1 MFKTGSFV
9 LAIVLT
15 AALWF
20 NSRAA
25 AQSPAQPAAAATEN
39 RIAITEAL
47 VIDGVVRSSRAGVFS
62 DALLAIRARG
72 EWKMPAEGDE
82 ITLPDGS
89 KKAWRA
95 VKADA
100 SGTIAIPA
108 GGYGVARVSMPAER
122 VMMLEAV
129 GHSMVYVNGEPRTGD
144 VYSLGFVRIPVL
156 LRAGENELL
165 FLGGRGPV
173 RASLAPPKSDAM
185 IDLADSTLPD
195 LVEGEAGDLLAAVLV
210 VNATNEWANN
220 LAIVTRPATGTR
232 RLERVTDLPRLAPLS
247 VRKCRIV
254 LSRPDAFGDAPVDYD
269 IRIQR
274 GREAGARAL
283 DVGALRL
290 DGRLSQ
296 QAHRRTFVSTI
307 DDSVQWFALVPPAN
321 KPEEDADLAAV
332 LSLHGASVDALAHA
346 RSYAAKDWAYIIA
359 PTNRRTFGFDWEDWG
374 RIDAME
380 AFKQIIPGPSET
392 YGAWEEVSRQ
402 DAMEALG
409 QTQRSFRIDPSR
421 VYVTGHS
428 MGGHGAWHL
437 ATTYPDRFA
446 AVGPSAGWI
455 SFATY
460 GGLPEATTPLERM
473 LARAGNG
480 SDTLALIRNLED
492 LGVYILHGDADES
505 VPVNQAE
512 RMRDELAK
520 FHHDVRT
527 HIQKGAAHWWDA
539 SDEPGVDCVDWSDM
553 FEFFSR
559 RTLPPVEA
567 RRTARFTTM
576 NPSVSDRHRWASI
589 FAQERWLEPSTFD
602 LRHDPGANRIT
613 GTTSNV
619 SILSLDISRISPS
632 ESLTITLDGQTLPK
646 LGENADR
653 SRAYCEKRDG
663 AWTLIPRPAENIKG
677 PDRAGPFKQAFR
689 RRFSFVYG
697 TAGTPE
703 ENARLFAKARYDA
716 ETFWYRGNGSV
727 ELVSDDIFSNIGAD
741 FRDRSVILFGNA
753 DTNRAWDLLLR
764 DSPIQV
770 RRGSVTIGE
779 REFRGD
785 NLACLFIRPRPEG
798 PRALVGVVACTGA
811 AGEIVAERL
820 PYLRSGSSYP
830 DFTLISSEMF
840 NQGSGGLLGA
850 GFFGGDWSLDPKQS
864 AFAERGQR

>member
-1 MFKTGSFV
+1 MCSAPAV
-9 LAIVLT
+9 
-15 AALWF
+15 
-20 NSRAA
+20 
-25 AQSPAQPAAAATEN
+25 AQPAGDAAAGAAER
-39 RIAITEAL
+39 RIVIGEAL

-62 DALLAIRARG
+62 DAVLALRARG
-72 EWKMPAEGDE
+72 EWKTPAAGDE

-89 KKAWRA
+89 KKAWRT
-95 VKADA
+95 VKAEE
-100 SGTIAIPA
+100 SGAIAIPA
-108 GGYGVARVSMPAER
+108 GGYGVAKVVSADER

-165 FLGGRGPV
+165 FLGGRGQV
-173 RASLAPPKSDAM
+173 RAALTMPRSEAM

-195 LVEGEAGDLLAAVLV
+195 LVEGEAGDLLAAVVV
-210 VNATNEWANN
+210 VNATREWVSD
-220 LAIVTRPATGTR
+220 LAIVTRPSTGTR
-232 RLERVTDLPRLAPLS
+232 RLDRVTDLPRLPPLS
-247 VRKCRIV
+247 VRKCRVV
-254 LSRPDAFGDAPVDYD
+254 LSRPDSFGDQPVDYD

-274 GREAGARAL
+274 GREPGTKGLDAGAL
-283 DVGALRL
+283 KI

-296 QAHRRTFVSTI
+296 QAHRRTFVSSI
-307 DDSVQWFALVPPAN
+307 DDSVQWFALVPPGN
-321 KPEEDADLAAV
+321 KPEEDVDLAAV
-332 LSLHGASVDALAHA
+332 LSLHGAGVDALAHA

-455 SFATY
+455 SFSTY
-460 GGLPEATTPLERM
+460 GGLPEATSPLERM

-480 SDTLALIRNLED
+480 SDTLGLIRNLED

-512 RMRDELAK
+512 RMREELAK
-520 FHHDVRT
+520 FHLDVRT
-527 HIQKGAAHWWDA
+527 HIQKGAPHWWDS
-539 SDEPGVDCVDWSDM
+539 SDEPGVSCVDWPDM
-553 FEFFSR
+553 FEYFSR

-589 FAQERWLEPSTFD
+589 FAQERWLEPSSFD
-602 LRHDPGANRIT
+602 LRHDPGANRIE

-619 SILSLDISRISPS
+619 STLSLDVSRIAAL
-632 ESLTITLDGQTLPK
+632 ETLKITLDGQTLPK
-646 LGENADR
+646 LNEGSDR
-653 SRAYCEKRDG
+653 SRVYLGKVQG
-663 AWTLIPRPAENIKG
+663 AWAVLDRVPEGVKS

-703 ENARLFAKARYDA
+703 ETARLIAKARYDA

-727 ELVSDDIFSNIGAD
+727 EIVSDEVFSTVGAD

-753 DTNRAWDLLLR
+753 DTNRAWDVMLR

-770 RRGSVTIGE
+770 RRGRVTIGD
-779 REFRGD
+779 REYRGD
-785 NLACLFIRPRPEG
+785 NLACLFIRPRPES
-798 PRALVGVVACTGA
+798 PRALVGVVAATGA

-830 DFTLISSEMF
+830 DFTLIGSEMF
-840 NQGSGGLLGA
+840 ERGSGGLKAA
-850 GFFGGDWSLDPKQS
+850 GFFAGDWSLDLTQS
-864 AFAERGQR
+864 AFSEGEGR